1 MAGNKDAYKLKGTK
15 LTMREVANIA
25 GQLRDAESVH
35 AGKDILLDKDKDL
48 QKGDLD
54 VIATYAN
61 ASNRAFQGHRTSEEI
76 AIMAASAWQK
86 NKDVSPVEIRR
97 RGIQN
102 LLKRGKLEIHERS
115 GKVIKEPNPVNMLP
129 TGGKRAPNKL
139 TYVRNSKGEKVYTK
153 NLISAVRAGRNVD
166 ARIKVLTDANIS
178 KSQATQLYRALGGDM
193 KHFYSKAKDAWY
205 AKREV
210 TYLIMQ
216 QAQK

>member
-61 ASNRAFQGHRTSEEI
+61 AKNRAFTSQRTLEQMAI
-76 AIMAASAWQK
+76 AAASAGQK

-102 LLKRGKLEIHERS
+102 LLKRGKLEIHQRS

-129 TGGKRAPNKL
+129 TGGKRAPKKL

-153 NLISAVRAGRNVD
+153 NLIAAVRAGKNAD
-166 ARIKVLTDANIS
+166 ARIKTLKQAGIT
-178 KSQATQLYRALGGDM
+178 KSQAAQIYRALGGDM
-193 KHFYSKAKDAWY
+193 NQFYKRSPDVWKAQ
-205 AKREV
+205 RELAH
-210 TYLIMQ
+210 LIMQ